1 MHFPYLIWDFDG
13 TLFDTYPPLIRAI
26 ERALAD
32 FDAAESYD
40 VIADMLRGTLADTL
54 NTLSSVHDLDR
65 ALLESRM
72 TYYHGQASVRDN
84 RPFHGAIRV
93 LERVLVAGGQNFIV
107 THRDSDSL
115 SMLLN
120 WYRVTGLF
128 EDMITSD
135 DGFARKP
142 SPEAFNAMI
151 ARHSLARN
159 RVLAIGDRDLDIL
172 AGQAAGV
179 HTCLYNAQPS
189 EHAMPEFFVRTF
201 SELEAVL
208 DVTGQPV

>member
-1 MHFPYLIWDFDG
+1 MHYPYLIWDFDG

-26 ERALAD
+26 KRALAD
-32 FDAAESYD
+32 YDAAESYD
-40 VIADMLRGTLADTL
+40 TIAAMLRGTLAETLDTL
-54 NTLSSVHDLDR
+54 ATAHSVDR
-65 ALLESRM
+65 DQLETRM
-72 TYYHGQASVRDN
+72 TYYHGQAGVRDN

-107 THRDSDSL
+107 THRDFDSL

-128 EDMITSD
+128 SNMITSD

-142 SPEAFNAMI
+142 SPDSFNAMI
-151 ARHSLARN
+151 ARRN
-159 RVLAIGDRDLDIL
+159 LPRERVLAIGDRDLDIL
-172 AGQAAGV
+172 AAQGAGV
-179 HTCLYNAQPS
+179 HTCLINGQPAANV
-189 EHAMPEFFVRTF
+189 HPNYVVRTF

-208 DVTGQPV
+208 DVAGQPV